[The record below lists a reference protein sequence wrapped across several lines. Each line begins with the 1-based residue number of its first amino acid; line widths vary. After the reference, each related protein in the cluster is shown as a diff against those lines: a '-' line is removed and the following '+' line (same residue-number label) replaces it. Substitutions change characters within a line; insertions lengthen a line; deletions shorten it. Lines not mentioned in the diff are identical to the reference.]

1 MSSST
6 DAASMPA
13 TRWDCGKWGHDSQL
27 HPGLLGVRRFCP
39 GVCVH
44 SHDSNV
50 LMCGR
55 VSCFVQLSFCFSGA
69 FLKHI
74 QLKRWH
80 AALQLLLAAAL
91 AVLEQPRHRSSTLLV
106 TPPTFEVSPCRALV
120 GVWCVFKAFL
130 VIMNQLFTNN
140 VFNSFFL
147 MTKRGVE
154 GFRAGRTI
162 GSSARTQRKRAAS
175 QRSFLYF
182 SVAPRAMVATAF
194 HHTSWSV
201 RSNDDS

>member
-69 FLKHI
+69 FPKHI

-91 AVLEQPRHRSSTLLV
+91 AVLEQPRHGSSKLLV
-106 TPPTFEVSPCRALV
+106 TPPYLRGKSLPSTGGCMVCFQS
-120 GVWCVFKAFL
+120 
-130 VIMNQLFTNN
+130 LFSYNE
-140 VFNSFFL
+140 S
-147 MTKRGVE
+147 
-154 GFRAGRTI
+154 
-162 GSSARTQRKRAAS
+162 
-175 QRSFLYF
+175 
-182 SVAPRAMVATAF
+182 AF
-194 HHTSWSV
+194 HK
-201 RSNDDS
+201 